1 MQNKKNNIIIP
12 LIQFIVVLTFG
23 LLIRTYILSP
33 ITVSGTSMAPTY
45 ANSDKVWTNK
55 LNTPERF
62 DCITFYSPRDNKH
75 IIKRIIGLPGDTV
88 EVIDDQLFINQ
99 KPIEE
104 PYLDEFKQALTD
116 NLPLTNDFS
125 LGTLS
130 GGLTNTVPK
139 NQYFVLG
146 DNRRTADDSRYF
158 GFVDQQTITGIV
170 YFRYYPLNKIG
181 PL

>member
-1 MQNKKNNIIIP
+1 
-12 LIQFIVVLTFG
+12 
-23 LLIRTYILSP
+23 
-33 ITVSGTSMAPTY
+33 MAPTY
-45 ANSDKVWTNK
+45 SDSDKVWTNK
-55 LNTPERF
+55 LSTPERF

-88 EVIDDQLFINQ
+88 EMINDQLFINQ

-104 PYLDEFKQALTD
+104 PYLDEFKQSLTD
-116 NLPLTNDFS
+116 SLPLTDDFS
-125 LGTLS
+125 LETLS
-130 GGLTNTVPK
+130 GGLATTVPE